1 MTERFGHKLNDRMN
15 WGDRIMLKKF
25 AFGTAIV
32 LMTASA
38 SLAAT
43 QIHPRSG
50 SRTVYN
56 PAPIVEICHVGAT
69 SPQCRS
75 DID

>member
-1 MTERFGHKLNDRMN
+1 
-15 WGDRIMLKKF
+15 MLKKF
-25 AFGTAIV
+25 ALGTAIV

-38 SLAAT
+38 SLAGT

-50 SRTVYN
+50 SHTIYN
-56 PAPIVEICHVGAT
+56 PAPIVEICSHGAT
-69 SPQCRS
+69 SPHCHG

>member
-1 MTERFGHKLNDRMN
+1 LETLQSNN
-15 WGDRIMLKKF
+15 AGDSIMLKKF

-50 SRTVYN
+50 SHTIYN
-56 PAPIVEICHVGAT
+56 PAPIVETCGLRVT
-69 SPQCRS
+69 SPQCHG
-75 DID
+75 DLD